1 MPELLRKPMRETMT
15 DRTAP
20 SEAVL
25 RIDVVS
31 LFPETITAALAAS
44 IPARAIERGL
54 ASLTTHDLRE
64 WGIGKHRAVDDAPY
78 GGGAGMLL
86 RPEPLVAAID
96 ALRTPDATVILLD
109 AGGERLGQARAR
121 DLASRR
127 HLIILCGRY
136 EGVDDRVRGYVDLE
150 LSLGDFVLSGG
161 EPAAIA
167 LCDAVLRLVPGAIDA
182 ASLDEESFSAPAL
195 LEYPQ
200 FTRPPV
206 FRGVGVPDILVSG
219 NHGAVAAWRKGEA
232 ERRSAARHGGENSL
246 PTVGPQ
252 GAAKEGESAP

>member
-1 MPELLRKPMRETMT
+1 VPDGTAQRE
-15 DRTAP
+15 A
-20 SEAVL
+20 AL

-54 ASLTTHDLRE
+54 ATLTAHDLRE

-86 RPEPLVAAID
+86 RPEPLVAAIE
-96 ALRTPDATVILLD
+96 ALRTSESTVILLD
-109 AGGERLGQARAR
+109 AGGETLRHERAR
-121 DLASRR
+121 DLAARR

-136 EGVDDRVRGYVDLE
+136 EGVDDRVRAYVDLE

-167 LCDAVLRLVPGAIDA
+167 LCDAILRLVPGSIDA
-182 ASLDEESFSAPAL
+182 ASLDEESFSAPEL

-200 FTRPPV
+200 FTRPPE
-206 FRGVGVPDILVSG
+206 FRGASVPEILVSG

-232 ERRSAARHGGENSL
+232 ARRSAARRGGAPGRPAE
-246 PTVGPQ
+246 PQ
-252 GAAKEGESAP
+252 GKSPEGERGR

>member
-1 MPELLRKPMRETMT
+1 MPDGTAQRE
-15 DRTAP
+15 A
-20 SEAVL
+20 AL

-54 ASLTTHDLRE
+54 ATLTAHDLRE

-86 RPEPLVAAID
+86 RPEPLVAAIE
-96 ALRTPDATVILLD
+96 ALRTPESTVILLD
-109 AGGERLGQARAR
+109 AGGETLRQERAR
-121 DLASRR
+121 DLAARR

-136 EGVDDRVRGYVDLE
+136 EGVDDRVRAYVDLE

-167 LCDAVLRLVPGAIDA
+167 LCDAILRLVPGSIDA
-182 ASLDEESFSAPAL
+182 ASLDEESFSTPEL

-200 FTRPPV
+200 FTRPPE
-206 FRGVGVPDILVSG
+206 FRGASVPEILVSG

-232 ERRSAARHGGENSL
+232 ARRSAARRGGAPGRPAE
-246 PTVGPQ
+246 PQ
-252 GAAKEGESAP
+252 GKAPEGERGR